1 MISYGL
7 ILIEKIAFIIVGLV
21 ALYLSAITY
30 RFSAGAIVLVNI
42 IVGVLTGYI
51 QSVSIQKGTF
61 MSGET
66 VNGIMKEGL
75 AVAIMYTASIVASFI
90 ILTSRFGFVETV
102 GILITGSIVVVIINA
117 IIGLLN
123 LKKVLETKK

>member
-21 ALYLSAITY
+21 ALSLSAITY
-30 RFSAGAIVLVNI
+30 RFSAGAVVLVNI

-102 GILITGSIVVVIINA
+102 GILITGSVVVFIINA